1 MLFVMVVSHK
11 LTLPCLGVKLKV
23 IADASENYNSV
34 LAENRKLFNEIQ
46 ELKGD
51 TTYFGHISYL
61 LHCMQVQIIKFD
73 LNLFEQEILEC
84 FVG

>member
-51 TTYFGHISYL
+51 TTYFGHISYYIVCKYKL
-61 LHCMQVQIIKFD
+61 LNSI
-73 LNLFEQEILEC
+73 
-84 FVG
+84 